1 MSLREKIDEQFRAA
15 LKTKNK
21 TLIST
26 FRLILTA
33 IKERDI
39 ANRTSGKKEEIK
51 DPEIIKVLRKMK
63 KQRQDSADLY
73 KKGERKE
80 LLDVEEAEIKVI
92 DGIPDDLDIDDD
104 NDGLIDVLDSTPE
117 DHDGDGID
125 DAEDD
130 DDDGDGVWDVVEV
143 FDTWIATNIYDHDND
158 LIPRWLDLD
167 IDNDGL
173 INWYDIDESGNSTM
187 RDHDNDGNDD
197 KSDSDDDNDA
207 ILDVDEVCGMWGS
220 FRYDHDNDDDWDA
233 SDDDD
238 DNDGLKD
245 WVESSDGNHL
255 TGQFDHDNDG
265 IPDHE
270 DDDDDNDGILD
281 ELEN

>member
-92 DGIPDDLDIDDD
+92 DTFLPKQLSEEETKKICKEIIDSLGASSLKDM
-104 NDGLIDVLDSTPE
+104 GKIMGSLKQK
-117 DHDGDGID
+117 
-125 DAEDD
+125 
-130 DDDGDGVWDVVEV
+130 
-143 FDTWIATNIYDHDND
+143 Y
-158 LIPRWLDLD
+158 
-167 IDNDGL
+167 
-173 INWYDIDESGNSTM
+173 
-187 RDHDNDGNDD
+187 
-197 KSDSDDDNDA
+197 SDSIDFSKVNV
-207 ILDVDEVCGMWGS
+207 IVK
-220 FRYDHDNDDDWDA
+220 
-233 SDDDD
+233 
-238 DNDGLKD
+238 GLL
-245 WVESSDGNHL
+245 N
-255 TGQFDHDNDG
+255 Q
-265 IPDHE
+265 
-270 DDDDDNDGILD
+270 
-281 ELEN
+281 